1 MHSCA
6 IAYLG
11 PSEISVMKF
20 LQKQLTV
27 KSRHLFSQR
36 NPSQMFDR
44 VLNLTMGRAKY
55 LQQLQMQ
62 LSKKSNRA
70 GCYSFS
76 ISFYWTAILSKT
88 FQSGKSAKAMMT
100 NSNIKTRYIKIQQ
113 TKKPLFVPDQQR
125 AKKRYTV
132 KDLLISCQRRQPS

>member
-1 MHSCA
+1 
-6 IAYLG
+6 
-11 PSEISVMKF
+11 
-20 LQKQLTV
+20 
-27 KSRHLFSQR
+27 
-36 NPSQMFDR
+36 
-44 VLNLTMGRAKY
+44 MGRAKY

-88 FQSGKSAKAMMT
+88 FRSGKSAKAMMT

-113 TKKPLFVPDQQR
+113 TKKALVCAR
-125 AKKRYTV
+125 LAKSQKKIYSKRSIN
-132 KDLLISCQRRQPS
+132 KLPKKIAELIGLENFKCQ